1 MPTYY
6 SLTDEQPEI
15 IAKAIYN
22 NKEVAF
28 FYSEYELQHLQE
40 KYKDLIEIY
49 EKKLNS

>member
-6 SLTDEQPEI
+6 PLTDEQPEI
-15 IAKAIYN
+15 IAKAIHN

-40 KYKDLIEIY
+40 KYKDLMVVY